1 MFLAWK
7 RLTPFERVGIRD
19 AGWLSSQS
27 PLMPETLWARGL
39 NHRPWELR
47 LAQRAGYWV
56 CILLSL

>member
-27 PLMPETLWARGL
+27 PLMPYKGRPCGL
-39 NHRPWELR
+39 E
-47 LAQRAGYWV
+47 A
-56 CILLSL
+56 